1 MLTRGTQEDKIKW
14 VFNLYDLNGDG
25 WISREEM
32 EDVTH
37 SVGIEVKYSFFHNL
51 VYRFLT

>member
-37 SVGIEVKYSFFHNL
+37 SVGIEVKH
-51 VYRFLT
+51 

>member
-37 SVGIEVKYSFFHNL
+37 SVGIKSKYYSFKILF
-51 VYRFLT
+51 RGF